1 MDTIAPAVPVPEVP
15 EVPTVKKVFVANLNY
30 KVRDED
36 LTALFSKFGTLVTCE
51 VQMLNE
57 TMSRGFALV
66 EFENE
71 EIAQAAIDALNGTEL
86 MDRPMNVRFELDRN
100 DRPTRTRDVNRQQ
113 NNNSN
118 NNNQN
123 ANRVERAPPADTAAG
138 PRAERGAT
146 TPYRRRLPSYGK
158 QLFIGNL
165 HYRTSWQDLK
175 DEFRKVGE
183 VVRAD
188 VFTTEV
194 EGMKRSKGCGIIV
207 MSSEEEAQKAV
218 EELNGAVLRDRK
230 ILVRLDVPPADRPQY
245 SPGEE
250 EEAEQEEQE
259 E

>member
-1 MDTIAPAVPVPEVP
+1 MDTIAPAVPAPEAP

-36 LTALFSKFGTLVTCE
+36 LTPLFAKFGTLVTCE

-66 EFENE
+66 EYENE
-71 EIAQAAIDALNGTEL
+71 EIAQAAIDGLNGVEL
-86 MDRPMNVRFELDRN
+86 MDRAMNVRFELDRN
-100 DRPTRTRDVNRQQ
+100 DRPTRNRDGNRQ
-113 NNNSN
+113 NNNNNNRGGTAVDNTSN
-118 NNNQN
+118 NNNI
-123 ANRVERAPPADTAAG
+123 APRGERNG
-138 PRAERGAT
+138 
-146 TPYRRRLPSYGK
+146 PYRRRLPSYGR

-194 EGMKRSKGCGIIV
+194 DGMKRSKGCGIIV
-207 MSSEEEAQKAV
+207 MSTEEEAQKAV
-218 EELNGAVLRDRK
+218 EEFNGIVLRDRK

-245 SPGEE
+245 SPNEEDEE
-250 EEAEQEEQE
+250 EPTAA
-259 E
+259 